1 MPGICGALGVNQEE
15 YNNLWRDF
23 SQPWTNCEFIRFP
36 GGFLGGHAFG
46 PTPAIRAP
54 NEYRYVVVDG
64 EASIYSSV
72 PAQEKDTGLFSVSEE
87 PLDLSEAYKG
97 NLADIN
103 LRSRVCSLIA
113 EQTGTFPLY
122 YTLTSH
128 GQLVFSSRLRPLA
141 RAINASPDLVGV
153 SEYLTK
159 RYTFYRRTHY
169 QNIFRLLPGQSVK
182 YHLDSGQL
190 AIQEPRLTWVG
201 KNEMSSRGMNYET
214 LWDCLRTAV
223 RRCFDPEKRHALMM
237 SAGWDSRL
245 LLCAMLEQLGHQKVV
260 AYTWGDPCSRELQ
273 VVKQICRSVGVECI
287 LEPLD
292 DTLYE
297 PGLLERAFNRIE
309 SVLFPQWYRASEQLS
324 RIGVRSVAAGVYG
337 EVLGGHYGT
346 AMVLTGMRKAI
357 VVGAAL
363 VGISVKFNSFERLR
377 FQSVVRKPSFI
388 TKATWA
394 GMLDATREMNEDIES
409 VWQDLE
415 KLDIESREQLIEAFV
430 ALTRGSRLINQQ
442 ILSCRTDLD
451 VALPFIDFDLLRLA
465 SQIQH
470 CAKIHNKINR
480 KLLQRYGSPLL
491 HFSTGATIVPASMP
505 ILFQEASRVIRT
517 LHDSVSGKINRLAKG
532 SIVPSRSDYLG
543 LDFLRNGKAFR
554 KILEDLRS
562 DIWDRDAI
570 QQSIKKLAEHK
581 EGTSLTNISSNFLT
595 IYTTDL
601 MLR

>member
-1 MPGICGALGVNQEE
+1 MCGALGVDKEE
-15 YNNLWRDF
+15 YNSLWRDF

-36 GGFLGGHAFG
+36 GGFLGGKAFG
-46 PTPAIRAP
+46 STPAIRKL
-54 NEYRYVVVDG
+54 NEHRYFAVDG

-72 PAQEKDTGLFSVSEE
+72 PTGEKDTGLFSASQEA
-87 PLDLSEAYKG
+87 LDLAKACKG
-97 NLADIN
+97 NVADID
-103 LRSRVCSLIA
+103 LRSRVCYLEA

-122 YTLTSH
+122 YTITSS
-128 GQLVFSSRLRPLA
+128 GKLLFSSHLKPLT
-141 RAINASPDLVGV
+141 RATNASPDLVGI
-153 SEYLTK
+153 SEFLTK
-159 RYTFYRRTHY
+159 RYTFYRRTQY

-190 AIQEPRLTWVG
+190 TVQEPHLTWVG
-201 KNEMSSRGMNYET
+201 NKELYSGGMDCET
-214 LWDCLRTAV
+214 IWDGLRTAV

-245 LLCAMLEQLGHQKVV
+245 LLCAMLEQLGSQKVV
-260 AYTWGDPCSRELQ
+260 AYTWGVPRSRELQ
-273 VVKQICRSVGVECI
+273 VVDRICRSVGVECI

-297 PGLLERAFNRIE
+297 PGFLERAFNRVE
-309 SVLFPQWYRASEQLS
+309 SVLFPQWCRASEQLS
-324 RIGVRSVAAGVYG
+324 RIGVRSVSAGVYG
-337 EVLGGHYGT
+337 EVLGGHYGP
-346 AMVLTGMRKAI
+346 AMALTGVRKAI
-357 VVGAAL
+357 VVAAAL
-363 VGISVKFNSFERLR
+363 IGIPFQFNSFERLR
-377 FQSVVRKPSFI
+377 FPGVARKPSYL

-394 GMLDATREMNEDIES
+394 GMLDSTREVNNDIES
-409 VWQDLE
+409 VWRGLE
-415 KLDIESREQLIEAFV
+415 KIGIESREQLIEAFV

-465 SQIQH
+465 SQIPQR
-470 CAKIHNKINR
+470 AKIHNKINR

-491 HFSTGATIVPASMP
+491 QFSTGATIVPASLP

-517 LHDSVSGKINRLAKG
+517 IHDGVSGKINRLGKG
-532 SIVPSRSDYLG
+532 SIVPSRSDFLG
-543 LDFLRNGKAFR
+543 LDFLRNGRALR